1 MSKGKT
7 GLVILTLLA
16 VMFFLFV
23 AVLFG
28 SSTKRQAAVDRKAEL
43 DTKIDT
49 ITGEDA
55 SIYWIGELPGELER
69 LSPVVNVISPDRIS
83 RDTVPVKSTSFD
95 FIEYNELGQ
104 IIAKDTPVEQ
114 PGYMVIVMTGSPVIS
129 QEGAEAL
136 RDAITQNGVPV
147 IAIGNDASELLGKIL
162 CYRRLRTGDGSSLY
176 YCLGKGYKENPLSVD
191 TVKNGGMEYAEALT
205 DLITSAL
212 TDFGGE
218 IGPSDSGTTE
228 SRETNNANGI
238 LWSPED

>member
-7 GLVILTLLA
+7 GLVILTLMA

-43 DTKIDT
+43 DTKIDM
-49 ITGEDA
+49 ITGEDV
-55 SIYWIGELPGELER
+55 SIYWIGEIPRELER

-83 RDTVPVKSTSFD
+83 RDTVPVKSPSFD
-95 FIEYNELGQ
+95 FVEYNELGQ
-104 IIAKDTPVEQ
+104 IISKDTPVEQ
-114 PGYMVIVMTGSPVIS
+114 PGHMVIVMTGSPVIS

-136 RDAITQNGVPV
+136 RDAITQNGVPA
-147 IAIGNDASELLGKIL
+147 IAIGNDAAELLGKIL
-162 CYRRLRTGDGSSLY
+162 CYRRLKTGDGSSLY
-176 YCLGKGYKENPLSVD
+176 YCLGKGYKENPLSAD

-205 DLITSAL
+205 DFITSAL

-218 IGPSDSGTTE
+218 IAPVESGTPE
-228 SRETNNANGI
+228 SGETNNVDNI
-238 LWSPED
+238 LWSPTD